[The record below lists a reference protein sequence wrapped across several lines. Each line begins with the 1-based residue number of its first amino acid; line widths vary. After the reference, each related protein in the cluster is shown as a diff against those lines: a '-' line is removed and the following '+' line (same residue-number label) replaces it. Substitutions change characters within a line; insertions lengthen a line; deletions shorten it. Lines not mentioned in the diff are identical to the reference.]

1 MKKKIAAILLGTML
15 CSTLTACGGKDGED
29 AVQSTEQS
37 ETGDVSPAE
46 SETADTETG
55 YVSESRGYQI
65 KGSDYVVSLCDYKG
79 VPVTLTRDY
88 SVERQD
94 AVDYLSETIDDF
106 TEQYG
111 GFYLADDTKTQV
123 GAGDVVNVDYVG
135 TLDGEE
141 FTGGSATDQNID
153 VDNNR
158 SVGSLASGAYI
169 EGFTDGLKGA
179 KVGDTIESKV
189 TFPADYGN
197 KDLAGKEVVFTFTV
211 NSVQKQVTIDNVDD
225 AFAKDQFRVD
235 TVEEMWQFL
244 EDYLTSQA
252 QAQRGSDING
262 AIQDYMLANCELN
275 LPEDYLAAR
284 LNDYR
289 HSFVETNCGGDESQ
303 LENYLSTYYGV
314 TLEEAQE
321 TWERGIR
328 EQVGMECIMD
338 AVADKE
344 GITFVQEEY
353 DAYVKALVDSGTYNS
368 QEDIYYS
375 YGYGD
380 TVYGENYTKALYLS
394 NLALDVVK
402 QAAVITEDVTG
413 ESETASGSETV
424 SGSETAGSET
434 ASGSETAGS
443 EAASGSE
450 TAGSEAASGSETAGS
465 KAASG
470 SETAGSE
477 AASGSETK
485 GKQ

>member
-1 MKKKIAAILLGTML
+1 MKKKIAAIVLGTML
-15 CSTLTACGGKDGED
+15 MGTLTACGAKDGEE
-29 AVQSTEQS
+29 AVDSTEQS
-37 ETGDVSPAE
+37 EVGDVSSVE
-46 SETADTETG
+46 SETADTEAE
-55 YVSESRGYQI
+55 YISESRNFQI

-106 TEQYG
+106 TAQYG

-135 TLDGEE
+135 TLDGEA

-158 SVGSLASGAYI
+158 SVGSLASGGYI
-169 EGFTDGLKGA
+169 DGFTDGLKGA

-197 KDLAGKEVVFTFTV
+197 TELAGKEVVFTFTV

-275 LPEDYLAAR
+275 LPEDYLTAR

-289 HSFVETNCGGDESQ
+289 HSFIESNCGGDESQ
-303 LENYLSTYYGV
+303 LESYLSTYYGV

-353 DAYVKALVDSGTYNS
+353 DAYVKALIDSGTYQS

-402 QAAVITEDVTG
+402 QAAVITENVAG
-413 ESETASGSETV
+413 ESEMTGSETTE
-424 SGSETAGSET
+424 SETTGSEASAENETTGSEAPT
-434 ASGSETAGS
+434 GSEASAESETTGSEAPTGS
-443 EAASGSE
+443 EAA
-450 TAGSEAASGSETAGS
+450 
-465 KAASG
+465 KA
-470 SETAGSE
+470 
-477 AASGSETK
+477 SETK
-485 GKQ
+485 AKQ

>member
-1 MKKKIAAILLGTML
+1 M
-15 CSTLTACGGKDGED
+15 
-29 AVQSTEQS
+29 
-37 ETGDVSPAE
+37 
-46 SETADTETG
+46 
-55 YVSESRGYQI
+55 
-65 KGSDYVVSLCDYKG
+65 
-79 VPVTLTRDY
+79 
-88 SVERQD
+88 
-94 AVDYLSETIDDF
+94 
-106 TEQYG
+106 
-111 GFYLADDTKTQV
+111 
-123 GAGDVVNVDYVG
+123 VNVDYVG

-402 QAAVITEDVTG
+402 QAAVITENVTG
-413 ESETASGSETV
+413 ESETTSGSETAGSEAV

-434 ASGSETAGS
+434 AGSETVSGSETAGS

-470 SETAGSE
+470 SEA
-477 AASGSETK
+477 K